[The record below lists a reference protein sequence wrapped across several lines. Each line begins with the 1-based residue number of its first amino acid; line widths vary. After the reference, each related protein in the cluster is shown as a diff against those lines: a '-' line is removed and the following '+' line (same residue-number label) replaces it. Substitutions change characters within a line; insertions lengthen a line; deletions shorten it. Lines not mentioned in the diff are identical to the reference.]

1 MVLTDSCRYSTASQI
16 NLDSSADDAAS
27 IHIYPLRRLCQ
38 HVEAVM
44 ASHGR
49 TSEVSALLLPVQ
61 RMATD
66 PSGDICQV
74 IPVPSQAE
82 VATDW
87 LGGATPG
94 RLATGGMDRSR
105 ADTGL
110 SLSVSG
116 KRARRDLGL
125 RIRGR
130 PKRAK
135 ESVLSGWGKR
145 GAPVTH
151 LFIKPLQYVGNV
163 TQANSKEVLLARG

>member
-1 MVLTDSCRYSTASQI
+1 
-16 NLDSSADDAAS
+16 
-27 IHIYPLRRLCQ
+27 
-38 HVEAVM
+38 M

-49 TSEVSALLLPVQ
+49 TTEASAFLLPVQ

-82 VATDW
+82 VAADW

-94 RLATGGMDRSR
+94 RLATGGMDRTS

-130 PKRAK
+130 PNKTRQGIRF
-135 ESVLSGWGKR
+135 VRVGKK
-145 GAPVTH
+145 GGSCHP
-151 LFIKPLQYVGNV
+151 FIHKAFAICG
-163 TQANSKEVLLARG
+163 

>member
-1 MVLTDSCRYSTASQI
+1 MVVTNSSRYSAASQI
-16 NLDSSADDAAS
+16 NLDSSANNTAT

-38 HVEAVM
+38 HVEEVT

-49 TSEVSALLLPVQ
+49 TTEASALLLPVQ

-82 VATDW
+82 VAADW

-94 RLATGGMDRSR
+94 RLATGGMDRSS
-105 ADTGL
+105 ADAGL

-116 KRARRDLGL
+116 KRARRDPGL
-125 RIRGR
+125 RIRRR

-135 ESVLSGWGKR
+135 ESVLPGWGKR
-145 GAPVTH
+145 G
-151 LFIKPLQYVGNV
+151 
-163 TQANSKEVLLARG
+163 LLSPIYS

>member
-1 MVLTDSCRYSTASQI
+1 VTDSCGYSAASQI
-16 NLDSSADDAAS
+16 NLDSPADDAAT

-38 HVEAVM
+38 PVEEVM

-49 TSEVSALLLPVQ
+49 TTEASALLLPVQ

-82 VATDW
+82 AAADR
-87 LGGATPG
+87 LGGATPI
-94 RLATGGMDRSR
+94 RLATGGMDRSS

-135 ESVLSGWGKR
+135 ESILPGWGKR

-151 LFIKPLQYVGNV
+151 LFIKRLQYVGNV
-163 TQANSKEVLLARG
+163 MQGNSKKVLLARG